1 MKNDLSQIDT
11 LETFTDGLRAYTAHV
26 LYHTTVHTTV
36 QTLSFPFDIIVCVAA
51 AAVDAE
57 WYRADYHNS

>member
-26 LYHTTVHTTV
+26 LYHTTV
-36 QTLSFPFDIIVCVAA
+36 QTLSFPFDIIICVAA

-57 WYRADYHNS
+57 WYKADYHNRKSR